1 MAERLHAL
9 TALGHTAPERIEI
22 GPYRIVERFDVALA
36 SVATR
41 KGREA
46 DMATAATGAR
56 VPLPDPAR
64 WAAGDPYSAFWVAP
78 QMWFIEAPLATHDDI
93 VAHLK
98 PAFGDAA
105 SISEQTDAWV
115 RLDLSGHGLPTLME
129 RLCNVDLAQVPDGY
143 ATRTVIEH
151 LGCYLI
157 RKSAEELVLYGA
169 RSSAGS
175 LLHALETAAR
185 SVL

>member
-1 MAERLHAL
+1 MAEPLHAL
-9 TALGHTAPERIEI
+9 TALGHAAPETVEI
-22 GPYRIVERFDVALA
+22 GACRIVERCDVALA
-36 SVATR
+36 SFAIR

-46 DMATAATGAR
+46 DVAKAAKAAG

-64 WAAGDPYSAFWVAP
+64 WEAGEPFSALWVGP
-78 QMWFIEAPLATHDDI
+78 QTWLVEAPFATHQDI

-115 RLDLSGHGLPTLME
+115 RLDLAGAGLAALME
-129 RLCNVDLAQVPDGY
+129 RLSNVDLAQVPDGY

-157 RKSAEELVLYGA
+157 RKGAGEITLYGA
-169 RSSAGS
+169 RSSARS
-175 LLHALETAAR
+175 LLHAIETAAR